1 MADLGL
7 DEKEMNIILKEFIY
21 GERMGGGENKSNE
34 IEKLEVVKS
43 LLTSSRYKDM
53 VENLIMEHF
62 YADNNNI
69 TSANIYDHF
78 GTAYLFWLISTGKTE
93 LVKLHEDGFVCFFR
107 NRLIASG
114 LHLQFSEFPD
124 PIFVMRSK

>member
-78 GTAYLFWLISTGKTE
+78 GTAYLFWLITTGKTE
-93 LVKLHEDGFVCFFR
+93 LVKLEEMDDET
-107 NRLIASG
+107 ASNFKKKYVR
-114 LHLQFSEFPD
+114 HLLSQHK
-124 PIFVMRSK
+124 IGQMIRTGVN